1 VRERNERYEEGIAV
15 AAASSVADFSPF
27 SEAMKREDSLD
38 LESDSPC
45 GGSCCFCSWA
55 SISLDLWTPGLSVFL
70 YSFYTDLTGVF
81 FFCCGLK
88 FIVIH
93 HQHFNREVSCSVYP
107 QLPLDVYL
115 WNSFKTRIGP
125 LELLLNYQDQTS
137 QSLPFGI

>member
-1 VRERNERYEEGIAV
+1 MRERNERYEEGIAV

-81 FFCCGLK
+81 FFLLWTE
-88 FIVIH
+88 IH
-93 HQHFNREVSCSVYP
+93 CNPSSALQQRGF
-107 QLPLDVYL
+107 
-115 WNSFKTRIGP
+115 
-125 LELLLNYQDQTS
+125 LLRVPPTA
-137 QSLPFGI
+137 P